1 MPSLNPSIEDLL
13 KSKTP
18 TVASEETAE
27 KLSEKMAE
35 ILTTD
40 KERETSAKAQNL
52 GLPYINLQG
61 FPISPE
67 TLTLLEKEQADKLK
81 TVCFFYNGQEIRLGA
96 IEATEAIKALTNE
109 LAEKLHAHGV
119 LYLISQNSLDFA
131 LKLYDALP
139 KRKPAIKGV
148 AITEEDLKKHRQ
160 EINDFAELQ
169 KIIQNGSI
177 TETITILIAAAIET
191 RASDIHIEAEQ
202 KNIKVRFRIDGLLHE
217 IASLSME
224 IWPKIIS
231 RIKLLAGLKLN
242 IADTPQDGRFTIF
255 LTDDKIDV
263 RVSALPT
270 NYGESVVMRLLMS
283 SAAGLKFEDLGL
295 RGQSFKVLEQEI
307 KRPNGLIVTTGP
319 TGSGKTTTLY
329 AILNKLNDSETKIV
343 TIEDPIEYELK
354 GINQTQVNP
363 LAEYTFA
370 KGLRSIVRQD
380 PDIILVG
387 EIRDLETA
395 EISIQAALTGHLV
408 LSTIHANS
416 AAGTVPRF
424 LSLGAKP
431 FLLAPAM
438 NIMMAQ
444 RLVRKICERCREAI
458 ELKPEEME
466 KVKKILAN
474 LPDQSGEKEKINP
487 PASPS
492 QDGLADGGN
501 LKFYQGKGCPACKGL
516 GYQGRIGI
524 YEIMPMSKEIEQA
537 ILAGQIS
544 EYVMRDLAIK
554 AGMVTMMQDGLLKA
568 LDGITTAEEVFRVA
582 ETKED

>member
-1 MPSLNPSIEDLL
+1 MPATNPSIEELL

-18 TVASEETAE
+18 TVASEETEE

-40 KERETSAKAQNL
+40 KERETSAKAQASGRL
-52 GLPYINLQG
+52 YINLQG

-67 TLTLLEKEQADKLK
+67 TLTLLEKEQAAELK
-81 TVCFFYNGQEIRLGA
+81 TVCFFYNGQEVRLGT
-96 IEATEAIKALTNE
+96 IEATEAIKTRLNE
-109 LAEKLHAHGV
+109 LAEKLHAHGA

-139 KRKPAIKGV
+139 KRKPEIKGV
-148 AITEEDLKKHRQ
+148 AITEEDLKKHQRA
-160 EINDFAELQ
+160 INDFAELQ
-169 KIIQNGSI
+169 KIIQSGSI
-177 TETITILIAAAIET
+177 TETLNILIAAAIET
-191 RASDIHIEAEQ
+191 RASDIHIEAEE
-202 KNIKVRFRIDGLLHE
+202 KDIKIRFRLDGLLHE
-217 IASLSME
+217 AAILEKSV
-224 IWPKIIS
+224 WPKIIS

-242 IADTPQDGRFTIF
+242 ISDTPQDGRFTIF
-255 LTDDKIDV
+255 LTADKIDV

-270 NYGESVVMRLLMS
+270 NYGESVVLRLLMS
-283 SAAGLKFEDLGL
+283 SAAGLKFDDLGL
-295 RGQSFKVLEQEI
+295 RGQAYKILEQEI

-329 AILNKLNDSETKIV
+329 AILNKLNEPDTKII
-343 TIEDPIEYELK
+343 TIEDPIEYELN

-363 LAEYTFA
+363 SADYTFA

-395 EISIQAALTGHLV
+395 EIAIQAALTGHLV

-416 AAGTVPRF
+416 AAGTIPRL

-444 RLVRKICERCREAI
+444 RLVRKICEHCREAI
-458 ELKPEEME
+458 ELKPEEEE
-466 KVKKILAN
+466 KIKKILAG
-474 LPDQSGEKEKINP
+474 LPNQ
-487 PASPS
+487 
-492 QDGLADGGN
+492 
-501 LKFYQGKGCPACKGL
+501 
-516 GYQGRIGI
+516 
-524 YEIMPMSKEIEQA
+524 
-537 ILAGQIS
+537 
-544 EYVMRDLAIK
+544 
-554 AGMVTMMQDGLLKA
+554 
-568 LDGITTAEEVFRVA
+568 
-582 ETKED
+582 